1 MSRARINLHKA
12 RRDGVVARQLRSLA
26 VAWCG
31 MGVLPLGMAV
41 MPMAVSLALPLVL
54 PVAAQGQVA
63 PPVAAVPA
71 AADPALSPS
80 QALSQALTQAARK
93 NWDAA
98 LAMAPAGLGRD
109 LIEWQRLRA
118 GEGALGDYEDFLKRH
133 GDWPGLAL
141 LREKGEIAV
150 ARSMTPARVQRY
162 FAAQQP
168 ASGKG
173 AAAYIKALQTQGLS
187 DASEDAAMRAWAEL
201 NLSAEEELELLSL
214 APHAIS
220 LAHELRIDRLLWQGR
235 SVEAER
241 MLPRLPEDW
250 RKLAAARIAL
260 RKSAPGVN
268 ALIAEVPSGLADHA
282 GLAFERF
289 LWRMKRDMYDDAL
302 PLLLERSKSA
312 QALGDP
318 AQWAERRL
326 TLSRWLMRQGR
337 AKEAYQAASQH
348 HLTRGG
354 AYADLEFL
362 SGFLALRK
370 LDDPARALQHF
381 KNIQSV
387 VSTSISVSR
396 ALYWQGRAQEA
407 MGQAAG
413 AKAAYQAAARHQT
426 AYYGLLATERLGAVL
441 DARLIGG
448 QPLPDWR
455 QAGWT
460 KSSVH
465 QAAMLA
471 LQSGDR
477 NLAKRFWLHLAE
489 TQSEQGLTQM
499 GAMALALGEPH
510 IAVLIG
516 KAAAERGVILPDAY
530 YPLTDLVP
538 DGLSVSRAF
547 SLAIARRESEF
558 DPAARSTADARGL
571 MQVLPG
577 TAQMM
582 SKKLGLPFEASAL
595 TRDPAYN
602 AKIGSAYLAHLIEEF
617 GPSIALVASGYNA
630 GPGRPRAWIK
640 DFGDPR
646 RPEVD
651 VVDWVEQIPFGETRT
666 YVMRV
671 SEGVVLYRAKLR
683 GSAGLVRLT
692 AELKG

>member
-1 MSRARINLHKA
+1 MNLHQA
-12 RRDGVVARQLRSLA
+12 RRGSRMAQRLRFLA
-26 VAWCG
+26 VAGCG
-31 MGVLPLGMAV
+31 MGILPFGMAV
-41 MPMAVSLALPLVL
+41 MPALA
-54 PVAAQGQVA
+54 QVA
-63 PPVAAVPA
+63 PQVAPQVAVAIDRPA
-71 AADPALSPS
+71 ATPAEALA
-80 QALSQALTQAARK
+80 QALSQVARR

-98 LAMAPAGLGRD
+98 LAIAPAGLGRD
-109 LIEWQRLRA
+109 LIEWHRLRA

-133 GDWPGLAL
+133 GDWPGLPL

-150 ARSMTPARVQRY
+150 ARSITPSRVQRY
-162 FAAQQP
+162 FSAQQP
-168 ASGKG
+168 VTGKG
-173 AAAYIKALQTQGLS
+173 AAAYIKALQGQGLS
-187 DASEDAAMRAWAEL
+187 DAAEDAAMRAWSEL
-201 NLSAEEELELLSL
+201 NLSAEDELELLSL
-214 APHAIS
+214 APHAVA

-250 RKLAAARIAL
+250 RKLAQARIAL
-260 RKSAPGVN
+260 RKAAPGVN
-268 ALIAEVPSGLADHA
+268 DLIAAVPSSLADHP

-289 LWRMKRDMYDDAL
+289 LWRMKRDMYADAL
-302 PLLLERSKSA
+302 PLLLERSTSA
-312 QALGDP
+312 DALGDP

-337 AKEAYQAASQH
+337 AQDAYRAASRH

-354 AYADLEFL
+354 AYVDLEFL

-370 LDDPARALQHF
+370 LDDPTRALQHF
-381 KNIQSV
+381 KNIQSAA
-387 VSTSISVSR
+387 STSISVSR

-407 MGQAAG
+407 LGQQAA

-448 QPLPDWR
+448 EKQVDWR
-455 QAGWT
+455 QGAWT

-465 QAAMLA
+465 QAALLA
-471 LQSGDR
+471 LKAGDR

-489 TQSEQGLTQM
+489 SQSEQGLTQM
-499 GAMALALGEPH
+499 GAMALSLGEPH

-538 DGLSVSRAF
+538 DGLAVSRAF

-558 DPAARSTADARGL
+558 DPTARSTADARGL

-577 TAQMM
+577 TGQMM
-582 SKKLGLPFEASAL
+582 AKKLGLPFEASDL
-595 TRDPAYN
+595 IRDPAFN
-602 AKIGSAYLAHLIEEF
+602 AKIGSAYLAHLIDEF

-646 RPEVD
+646 RPDVD